1 MSLPTIIAHRGASG
15 HAPEN
20 TLAAF
25 AKAAELGAQW
35 VEFDCMLA
43 GDDTIVIHHDES
55 LLRITG
61 AELMIAESSVSKI
74 KALDA
79 GSWYGEEFHHEKV
92 PTLAETLDI
101 LVAVRLGANI
111 EIKPSKGTDRETG
124 KAIAE
129 QVIKRWPSHIPAPV
143 ISSFSEEALM
153 ESLKILPDVEHAIL
167 WEGVPDDW
175 RDALQRIGATA
186 IHCEGKLLSEDQV
199 RAIKADGL
207 PLRCY
212 TVNDVELGRRLLSW
226 GVDALITDFPERFL
240 ELTAGR

>member
-1 MSLPTIIAHRGASG
+1 MTVASIIAHRGASG

-20 TLAAF
+20 TLAAL
-25 AKAAELGAQW
+25 AKAADLGASW
-35 VEFDCMLA
+35 VEFDCMMCA
-43 GDDTIVIHHDES
+43 GDGLVVHHDES
-55 LLRITG
+55 LKRITG
-61 AELMIAESSVSKI
+61 DARSVPDCTVGEI
-74 KALDA
+74 QTLDA
-79 GSWYGEEFHHEKV
+79 GSWFAGDFASERI
-92 PTLAETLDI
+92 PTLAQVIDLLE
-101 LVAVRLGANI
+101 RRGLGANA
-111 EIKPSKGTDRETG
+111 EIKPAEGFEVATGTLMAQQL
-124 KAIAE
+124 K
-129 QVIKRWPSHIPAPV
+129 KLWPESLPALV